1 MFTKGMVEQGV
12 SHNTIRIFLLKDFLF
27 AHQSLTF
34 ATTLWL
40 CVCWEG
46 LCGCVCAGRDSVV
59 VRVLGGTLWLCVC
72 WEGLCGCACTGRAS
86 VAKAHTLS
94 NRQTKSARVNVF

>member
-59 VRVLGGTLWLCVC
+59 VRVLGGHPSQKRTPCQIVKPNPLV
-72 WEGLCGCACTGRAS
+72 
-86 VAKAHTLS
+86 
-94 NRQTKSARVNVF
+94 